1 MRKESKETMFFL
13 RMIAASEDLVIDLL
27 RRAGGG
33 DETALRDLQQ
43 LTRRLL
49 AHCIRRFVKDPWR
62 EEEVLQDVYTYVWQ
76 HADDY
81 RKERGTPWAWFCTL
95 ARCRAVDSIRRTRR
109 EPVAVEWDDS
119 VRPVVRVYA
128 SREPVEIWHHSQ
140 VRKGVRELPSDQRRL
155 IDMAFFDGFS
165 HAEIAERTGIPLG
178 TVKTRIRS
186 ALTVLRKK
194 LPRAA

>member
-1 MRKESKETMFFL
+1 
-13 RMIAASEDLVIDLL
+13 MIAVSEDLLMDLL
-27 RRAGGG
+27 RRAGRG

-43 LTRRLL
+43 LTRHLL

-62 EEEVLQDVYTYVWQ
+62 EEEVLQDVYTYIWQ
-76 HADDY
+76 HADEY

-95 ARCRAVDSIRRTRR
+95 ARSRAIDSIRRTRR
-109 EPVAVEWDDS
+109 EPVAVEFDDS
-119 VRPVVRVYA
+119 VRPNVRVDA
-128 SREPVEIWHHSQ
+128 SREPVEIWQHSQ

-178 TVKTRIRS
+178 TVKTKIRS
-186 ALTVLRKK
+186 ALSVLREK
-194 LPRAA
+194 LPRVA

>member
-1 MRKESKETMFFL
+1 
-13 RMIAASEDLVIDLL
+13 MIAASEDFVMDLL
-27 RRAGGG
+27 RRAGRG

-43 LTRRLL
+43 LTRHLL

-62 EEEVLQDVYTYVWQ
+62 EEEVLQDVYIYIWQ

-95 ARCRAVDSIRRTRR
+95 ARSRAIDSIRRTRR
-109 EPVAVEWDDS
+109 EPLTVELDDR
-119 VRPVVRVYA
+119 VRPVVRVDA
-128 SREPVEIWHHSQ
+128 SREPVEIWQHSQ
-140 VRKGVRELPSDQRRL
+140 VRKGVRELLPGQRRL
-155 IDMAFFDGFS
+155 LDMAFFDGFS

-186 ALTVLRKK
+186 ALSVLRRK